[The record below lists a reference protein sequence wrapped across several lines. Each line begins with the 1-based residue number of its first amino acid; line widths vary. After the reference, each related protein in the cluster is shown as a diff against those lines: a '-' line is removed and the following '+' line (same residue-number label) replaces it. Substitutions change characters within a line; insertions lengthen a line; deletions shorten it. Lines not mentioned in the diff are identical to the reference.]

1 MAMEA
6 ARDVN
11 GIKRLSRDTLE
22 QIVVLSSEAFLLA
35 DAQRPDLPVVFV
47 SPAYAELTGC
57 SGEELNGQPLPLL
70 DGGGADDEELVRLR
84 SALARAEACRATVTC
99 PQKQGL
105 PSPMLVIAE
114 PLYNADGAL
123 KYYLLVQRPLGVGG
137 DTSPPVQASAAGVAT
152 LSSEPARTRAKPAL
166 VDRTDPA
173 TGLLRFSHFQETLSR
188 DLSFSQ
194 REQLQVTLLLFS
206 IVEFDVYRK
215 TFGSKAAESCQRM
228 IGAQIARTL
237 RRAGDLCARYDDNT
251 LVAAVV
257 GQGPEEVRHLAD
269 RIAENVR
276 RLALH
281 NPRAR
286 FGRYITIRHTVIGCR
301 PEDDNPAA
309 LIPGIADHL
318 REQSVLPAEVLP

>member
-1 MAMEA
+1 MET

-35 DAQRPDLPVVFV
+35 DAERPDLPIVFV
-47 SPAYAELTGC
+47 SPAYAALTGRSC
-57 SGEELNGQPLPLL
+57 EELNGQPLPLL
-70 DGGGADDEELVRLR
+70 EGAGDDEELVRLK
-84 SALARAEACRATVTC
+84 SALARAEPCRATVPC
-99 PQKQGL
+99 PRKEGE

-114 PLYNADGAL
+114 PLYNAEGNL
-123 KYYLLVQRPLGVGG
+123 KYYLLVQRPLGVVG
-137 DTSPPVQASAAGVAT
+137 DRSPPARAAAAGVAT
-152 LSSEPARTRAKPAL
+152 LPTEPARVRAKPAA
-166 VDRTDPA
+166 VDRMDPA

-188 DLSFSQ
+188 DLTFSQ
-194 REQLQVTLLLFS
+194 RERMQVTLLLFS

-286 FGRYITIRHTVIGCR
+286 LGRYITIRHTVIGCR
-301 PEDDNPAA
+301 PEDDDPAA

-318 REQSVLPAEVLP
+318 REQSALPAEALP

>member
-1 MAMEA
+1 MVT

-35 DAQRPDLPVVFV
+35 DAQRPELPVVFV
-47 SPAYAELTGC
+47 SPAYAALTGC
-57 SGEELNGQPLPLL
+57 SAEELNGQPLPLL
-70 DGGGADDEELVRLR
+70 DGADADEELGRLK
-84 SALARAEACRATVTC
+84 SALASAEACRATV
-99 PQKQGL
+99 PVPRKEGL

-114 PLYNADGAL
+114 PLYNADGDL
-123 KYYLLVQRPLGVGG
+123 KYYLLVQRPVGAAG
-137 DTSPPVQASAAGVAT
+137 DQPASVTTGAAGVAT
-152 LSSEPARTRAKPAL
+152 LSSEPARVRAKPAA

-194 REQLQVTLLLFS
+194 RERLQVTLLLFS

-237 RRAGDLCARYDDNT
+237 RRAGDLCARYDDST

-286 FGRYITIRHTVIGCR
+286 LGRYITIRHTVIGCR
-301 PEDDNPAA
+301 PEDEDPAA

-318 REQSVLPAEVLP
+318 REQSASPAEALP